1 MREMIAIERLP
12 QTGMAVAS
20 PPISETTSEGATTDV
35 KATQESGE

>member
-20 PPISETTSEGATTDV
+20 PSISETAAEGATTDAE
-35 KATQESGE
+35 ATQA